1 VATEPPP
8 PRGTRRRQRERA
20 FDYDRTVALSD
31 GVFAIALTLLVL
43 TIPEPDSG
51 NDLWGFLD
59 DNLAAFGAYGL
70 SFVVLAALWRYH
82 HVFLRDISR
91 IDARLT
97 TLNLLYLGLIAL
109 IPYPTGILSEHGD
122 QSAAVVLYAA
132 TLAAVTTVTA
142 AMVIYAQHE
151 GLAPE
156 RHDSLLWTLTTPA
169 VFLISIPIAV
179 ADPRAG
185 LWSWLALVPLG
196 MAENRVAA
204 RADEAAGGDGGSG

>member
-1 VATEPPP
+1 MAATEPPP
-8 PRGTRRRQRERA
+8 PSGGRRRQRNVA

-70 SFVVLAALWRYH
+70 SFVVLAALWRHH
-82 HVFLRDISR
+82 HVFLRGISR

-97 TLNLLYLGLIAL
+97 SLNLLYLGLIAL
-109 IPYPTGILSEHGD
+109 IPYPTGILAEHGD

-132 TLAAVTTVTA
+132 TLAAVSAVTA
-142 AMVIYAQHE
+142 AMVVYSQRA
-151 GLAPE
+151 GLAPP
-156 RHDSLLWTLTTPA
+156 RAQSLLWTLTTPA
-169 VFLISIPIAV
+169 AFLVSIPIAV

-185 LWSWLALVPLG
+185 LWSWLALLPLG
-196 MAENRVAA
+196 VAEDRAAA
-204 RADEAAGGDGGSG
+204 RAEAAGGG